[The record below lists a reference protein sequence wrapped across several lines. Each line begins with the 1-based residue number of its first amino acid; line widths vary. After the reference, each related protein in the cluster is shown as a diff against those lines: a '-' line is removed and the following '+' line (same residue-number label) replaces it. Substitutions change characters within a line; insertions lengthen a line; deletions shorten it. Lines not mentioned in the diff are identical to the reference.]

1 MFWKYRSSDWW
12 RVRNNEME
20 NIEAIKNI
28 ICASVVSFGM
38 GWLVERVRVAFER
51 NVE

>member
-1 MFWKYRSSDWW
+1 
-12 RVRNNEME
+12 ME

-38 GWLVERVRVAFER
+38 GWLVERVTFER